1 MNDLLL
7 VAVVGGVVALL
18 LIVDLKVFAP
28 DREPRFRE
36 SVMWSIGWFAVGLAT
51 ALVVWAIRG
60 EDDAVLYTTVYLV
73 ERSLSLD
80 NLFVFLLLF
89 AYFAIPPAQR
99 TWLLFWGIVSAIA
112 LRGVAI
118 LIGVALVERFH
129 FVIYVLGIA
138 LLVLAYRLL
147 RSGEIAPDPGRNRVV
162 QLVRRLFPVAEDER
176 SRHLFVRIGGR
187 LHATPL
193 FLCLTAIVFTDV
205 AFAIDSI
212 PAAFGITRD
221 ALLIWLANAM
231 ALLGLRALYVLVEG
245 MINRFRYLD
254 ETLAIVLA
262 LVAVKLLTED
272 LYKVGPE
279 VSLAIVLLLFS
290 GGIALSLLA
299 ERREGVSGR
308 DAPG

>member
-1 MNDLLL
+1 VNDLLL
-7 VAVVGGVVALL
+7 VGAVGGIVVAL

-36 SVMWSIGWFAVGLAT
+36 SVVWSLGWFGIGLGT

-60 EDDAVLYTTVYLV
+60 EDDAVLYTTVYLI
-73 ERSLSLD
+73 ERTLSLD

-89 AYFAIPPAQR
+89 SYFAIPPAQR
-99 TWLLFWGIVSAIA
+99 TWLLFWGIVAAIA
-112 LRGVAI
+112 LRGLAI
-118 LIGVALVERFH
+118 LGGVALVERFH

-147 RSGEIAPDPGRNRVV
+147 SSGELAPDPGRNRIV
-162 QLVRRLFPVAEDER
+162 LFVRRLFPVAEQER
-176 SRHLFVRIGGR
+176 SRRLFVRIGGR

-245 MINRFRYLD
+245 MIRRFRYLD
-254 ETLAIVLA
+254 ETLAIVLGV
-262 LVAVKLLTED
+262 VAVKLLTED
-272 LYKVGPE
+272 LYKVGSE
-279 VSLAIVLLLFS
+279 VSLAIVVLLFS
-290 GGIALSLLA
+290 AGIALSLLA
-299 ERREGVSGR
+299 ERRESADR
-308 DAPG
+308 NAPG